1 MPPYPKASWVGE
13 QWWAATAQGRTI
25 SRRRLAVLWS
35 KAAAAPKPRHK
46 EFVDELKGWSGLLGD
61 GREWVRARYG
71 PLAAFL
77 ARTDS
82 AQDEPAGWLAV
93 SRLYAAYGDP
103 LARFTAQFAAA
114 AHAYRPRGLPHT
126 LGDSVK
132 CYELQ
137 VPPTVRA
144 AMVRGHGREE
154 EGGVID
160 SASAADEFVADP
172 ERRRD
177 EYHALAMRRY
187 ASVLLE
193 KLADFADDPRAQAAF
208 TEQIAALAV
217 FGDPEQPPRQP
228 LPAERARAEQLLGAQ
243 IRADRRLR
251 EDPDLPEAYRRARKT
266 LLRWQVEG
274 RELVDARIIY
284 RKLTSARLDAGRAEQ
299 RIARTEVLVDPEFLL
314 AHADLATD
322 VAGYREVRDAQI
334 LARAHAC
341 LVEYRAP
348 GPDGED
354 ACWEKS
360 LALAVLDGAA
370 ETRSAA
376 MDSAE
381 LDPAAMVR
389 AAWARHC
396 AQTGAPRPDGAVS
409 TSADAAARLVEALLF
424 LAVGQV
430 TQLRDLPEL
439 YRGPEAAGRMAR
451 RHEQAEATLES
462 HGFTEGVPR

>member
-1 MPPYPKASWVGE
+1 
-13 QWWAATAQGRTI
+13 
-25 SRRRLAVLWS
+25 VLWS

-61 GREWVRARYG
+61 GREWVRAEYG

-82 AQDEPAGWLAV
+82 TQDEPAGWLEV
-93 SRLYAAYGDP
+93 SRMYAAYGDP
-103 LARFTAQFAAA
+103 LARFTAQFAAG
-114 AHAYRPRGLPHT
+114 AHEYRPRGLPHK

-144 AMVRGHGREE
+144 AMAREHGAEGA
-154 EGGVID
+154 GGVID

-172 ERRRD
+172 DRHHD

-193 KLADFADDPRAQAAF
+193 KLADFTDDPRAQAAF
-208 TEQIAALAV
+208 TEQITALAV
-217 FGDPEQPPRQP
+217 FGDPEQPPRPP
-228 LPAERARAEQLLGAQ
+228 LPEEKARAEQLLGAQ

-274 RELVDARIIY
+274 RDLVDARIIY
-284 RKLTSARLDAGRAEQ
+284 RKLKSARLDSGRAEQ
-299 RIARTEVLVDPEFLL
+299 RLARAEVPVDTELLL
-314 AHADLATD
+314 AHADLATEA
-322 VAGYREVRDAQI
+322 VGYREVRDAQI
-334 LARAHAC
+334 LTRAHAC
-341 LVEYRAP
+341 LSEYRAP
-348 GPDGED
+348 RSEGVGD
-354 ACWEKS
+354 CWEKS
-360 LALAVLDGAA
+360 LALTVLAGVAEAPAA
-370 ETRSAA
+370 AT
-376 MDSAE
+376 DPAE
-381 LDPAAMVR
+381 LTRV
-389 AAWARHC
+389 AWERRC
-396 AQTGAPRPDGAVS
+396 AESGAHRPEGAVS
-409 TSADAAARLVEALLF
+409 ASAETAGRLVEALLF

-430 TQLRDLPEL
+430 TQVRDRPDL
-439 YRGPEAAGRMAR
+439 YRGAEAARRMAL
-451 RHEQAEATLES
+451 RHEEAEATLES